1 MTEETKT
8 IEIVVADDHPVVRSG
23 LCRVLGEQDD
33 FEVVGEAGDVQE
45 AVRKVSAY
53 KPDLLMLDLM
63 MPGGPS
69 VDSIPE
75 VHSKYE
81 GTRILI
87 LTMLSDLAY
96 VRTALRAGADGFIL
110 KEAPTDALLGAV
122 RKVAMGGTY
131 VDPAIGARLARE
143 PENDGPPDGLSR
155 REAEILGLVALGLT
169 NQEIADK
176 LFISVRTVEA
186 HRTHIQQKMDFGSRA
201 ELVRYALDH
210 GLTEA

>member
-1 MTEETKT
+1 MTEGTKT

-23 LCRVLGEQDD
+23 LRRVLEGQDD
-33 FEVVGEAGDVQE
+33 FDVVGEACDVQE

-53 KPDLLMLDLM
+53 KPDLLLLDLM

-75 VHSKYE
+75 IHSKCE
-81 GTRILI
+81 GTRILV
-87 LTMLSDLAY
+87 LTMVSDLAY

-122 RKVAMGGTY
+122 REVAIGGTY

-143 PENDGPPDGLSR
+143 PEVEGPPDGLSR

>member
-1 MTEETKT
+1 MTEGTKT

-23 LCRVLGEQDD
+23 LRRVLEEQGD
-33 FEVVGEAGDVQE
+33 FEVVGEACDVPE
-45 AVRKVSAY
+45 AVRKVSAF
-53 KPDLLMLDLM
+53 KPDLLLLDLM

-69 VDSIPE
+69 VDSIPKI
-75 VHSKYE
+75 HSKCDA
-81 GTRILI
+81 TRILV

-96 VRTALRAGADGFIL
+96 VRTALRAGAEGFIL
-110 KEAPTDALLGAV
+110 KEAPADALLGAV
-122 RKVAMGGTY
+122 REVAMGGTY
-131 VDPAIGARLARE
+131 VDPSIGARLARE
-143 PENDGPPDGLSR
+143 PEDDSPPDGLSR

>member
-1 MTEETKT
+1 MTQGIKT

-23 LCRVLGEQDD
+23 LRRVLEEQDD
-33 FEVVGEAGDVQE
+33 FDVVGEAGDVQE
-45 AVRKVSAY
+45 AVRKVSAF
-53 KPDLLMLDLM
+53 KPDLLLLDLM

-69 VDSIPE
+69 ADSIPE
-75 VHSKYE
+75 IHSKCE
-81 GTRILI
+81 GTRILV

-110 KEAPTDALLGAV
+110 KEARTDALLGAV
-122 RKVAMGGTY
+122 REVAMGGTY

-143 PENDGPPDGLSR
+143 PEDDGPPDGLSR